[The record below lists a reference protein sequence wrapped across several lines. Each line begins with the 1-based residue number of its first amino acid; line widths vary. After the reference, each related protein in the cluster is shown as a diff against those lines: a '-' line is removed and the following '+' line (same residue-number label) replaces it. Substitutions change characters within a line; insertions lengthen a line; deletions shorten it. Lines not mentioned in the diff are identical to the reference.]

1 MSNYFQNF
9 QLLTLY
15 YLESLVDQLREL
27 GYNHLTLPVL
37 AFEDLLSRDLLPS
50 EALKFL
56 VHTRA
61 LEVCQELNLKNG
73 SSFHEKITG
82 QAVISE
88 NDQAM

>member
-1 MSNYFQNF
+1 M
-9 QLLTLY
+9 LY
-15 YLESLVDQLREL
+15 YLESLTAQLREL

-61 LEVCQELNLKNG
+61 VEVCQELNLKHGTN
-73 SSFHEKITG
+73 FHEKIIG
-82 QAVISE
+82 RSIISE
-88 NDQAM
+88 NDQAL

>member
-1 MSNYFQNF
+1 MLFVVF

-15 YLESLVDQLREL
+15 YMDSLVHQLREL

-56 VHTRA
+56 AHTRA
-61 LEVCQELNLKNG
+61 LEVCLELNLKNG
-73 SSFHEKITG
+73 YNFHEKLSG
-82 QAVISE
+82 QVIISE
-88 NDQAM
+88 NDQAR